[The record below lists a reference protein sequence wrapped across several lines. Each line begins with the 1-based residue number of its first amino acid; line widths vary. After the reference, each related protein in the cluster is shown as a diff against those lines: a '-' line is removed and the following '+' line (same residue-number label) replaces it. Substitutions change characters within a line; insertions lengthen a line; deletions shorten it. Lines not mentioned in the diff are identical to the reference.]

1 MQNRDFG
8 CVNSELESHGLIGH
22 YVEHAEDA
30 LEQIYLSQV
39 PTSWAFV

>member
-8 CVNSELESHGLIGH
+8 
-22 YVEHAEDA
+22 YAEHAEDA
-30 LEQIYLSQV
+30 PEQIYLSQV

>member
-8 CVNSELESHGLIGH
+8 CVNSELESHGLIGSD
-22 YVEHAEDA
+22 VEHAEDA
-30 LEQIYLSQV
+30 PEQIYLAQV

>member
-8 CVNSELESHGLIGH
+8 CVNSELESHGLIGR
-22 YVEHAEDA
+22 YAEHAEDA
-30 LEQIYLSQV
+30 PEQIYLSQV